1 MANWQNVTA
10 PSFQESNAL
19 RLAAEQQLLGGLK
32 GLADTSQTYTESI
45 GKRNTN
51 DLSNLLS
58 QAKTPEEATALIQ
71 QARDKASGMY
81 GNYDQ
86 DAFRKA
92 VAALPK
98 DVADA
103 QERDF
108 FEQDQTAIKAASLA
122 FSKGDFN
129 KVGEYA
135 SQVRSKGGLAQINAL
150 TGQAFDL
157 YNKNESNVITREKI
171 TSDEKQNAA
180 DNAAKIQAARIAANA
195 SGSKGDKA
203 NSVESFILRSR
214 ALMQKQQKAAEDSTK
229 STDSGR
235 ANLQSVK
242 DLISA
247 DEGTLGSLTGEYVHG
262 VLKKNIPEFAA
273 MNDDNQAKYMKVIRE
288 KYKDYNIDPSD
299 DDMID
304 LVRTMIGDSAAQTQ
318 NSNLTDQRDLVDEFV
333 VRQALDGKK
342 VTLEEAAIGLG
353 FDPNKLYPKAES
365 PPADPLSAAAENER
379 IRQARETSSQKGTER
394 ERSQKE
400 AEAKLK
406 NQVDGE
412 MVGPQGGQYKRQA
425 EPVHATRQVVDSNPR
440 SKSRGTTQTIN
451 YEQIVLAPYESP
463 PKGEGWKKLNPF
475 SHSMS
480 EAGNTWV
487 RGYDGK

>member
-180 DNAAKIQAARIAANA
+180 DNRAKIQAARIAANA

-214 ALMQKQQKAAEDSTK
+214 ALMQKQQKAAENSTK

-235 ANLQSVK
+235 AKLQSVK
-242 DLISA
+242 DLITK
-247 DEGTLGSLTGEYVHG
+247 DEGTWGKLTGEYVHG
-262 VLKKNIPEFAA
+262 LLKNNIPEFGA
-273 MNDDNQAKYMKVIRE
+273 MNDDNQAKYLEVLQE
-288 KYKDYNIDPSD
+288 KYGKDIFDPTD
-299 DDMID
+299 ADMID
-304 LVRTMIGDSAAQTQ
+304 LVRTMIGDSAAQTK
-318 NSNLTDQRDLVDEFV
+318 NSNITDQRNLVDEFV
-333 VRQALDGKK
+333 LRQELDGTK
-342 VTLEEAAIGLG
+342 VTPREASIILG
-353 FDPNKLYPKAES
+353 YNPDSLYPKEQ
-365 PPADPLSAAAENER
+365 PKPTDPKPKADDPTKPLSDAAKKVKEGSKVKSAEKVKPAKRGSGNAGSDTPLDVLNR
-379 IRQARETSSQKGTER
+379 IGDSI
-394 ERSQKE
+394 
-400 AEAKLK
+400 
-406 NQVDGE
+406 
-412 MVGPQGGQYKRQA
+412 
-425 EPVHATRQVVDSNPR
+425 PVLP
-440 SKSRGTTQTIN
+440 
-451 YEQIVLAPYESP
+451 P
-463 PKGEGWKKLNPF
+463 PKRAPKGSNFFTGRALP
-475 SHSMS
+475 
-480 EAGNTWV
+480 
-487 RGYDGK
+487 